1 MKCLF
6 DQDPRNF
13 IISIKPNYALKI
25 IDGVK
30 TVELRRRF
38 PVDNIK
44 GGKVIVY
51 ASSPIREIIGYAI
64 IEGVEKLPIAKLWK
78 KYNEEACVEKEFF
91 YTYFE
96 GVEEGYA
103 VSLSHPVKLQIPINV
118 KSLEKKYKISAPQS
132 YCYASEKILKA
143 IGV

>member
-1 MKCLF
+1 MEDLF
-6 DQDPRNF
+6 DEEPKNF

-51 ASSPIREIIGYAI
+51 ASSPIKEIIGYAI
-64 IEGVEKLPIAKLWK
+64 IESVEKLSVAKLWR
-78 KYNEEACVEKEFF
+78 KYNKEACVEKDFF
-91 YTYFE
+91 NTYFE

-103 VSLSHPVKLQIPINV
+103 VSLSHPVKLELPIDV

-132 YCYASEKILKA
+132 YCYASAKILKA